1 MSQKHNDNG
10 GDIEARVDEMMAVE
24 RDDRH
29 PANKVKQ
36 FSNIVVEK
44 PDLPMN
50 AKHLEVK
57 VIHPD
62 KPKDDEALSFP
73 QPLDDFSSIAETV
86 DTNQGGDDAKGDI
99 SLIDSPET
107 DQVVDDVLRQE
118 EDRSEDVALGSNVR
132 PGLLDS
138 PAKEKNY
145 ENPGLFS
152 GLGRWLREPR
162 HWLLI
167 VLFLSVVLL
176 VVLTIPASRYGSLN
190 ALGVRTKASLSVVDN
205 STDMPLKNVD
215 VTIGAQT
222 KTSDEEGRVE
232 FDDLRLGKQK
242 VRIERRAF
250 AERNNTVVLGVRDN
264 ELGEYWL
271 FPTGVQYQLTFH
283 DFVAGVPIA
292 GVEVTHDDV
301 SAFSDDSG
309 IATLTVDV
317 AVDETMIDVV
327 AAAEGYRKEQL
338 SLPIDQT
345 DQVRVTLSPEL
356 KHVYVRPPPSEPDIM
371 AAYLDGE
378 GEVTLLEATGLE
390 RRDITIV
397 PHPNENRV
405 AVFTTQD
412 DARSPDEFLLTTL
425 TIIDVQSGEAS
436 SIAQSER
443 LQPVGWYGDRFVY
456 VKARSGVTGMDTRRH
471 QLISYDYNADRDTLL
486 ATSNYFNAILPTE
499 RYIYYAPS
507 SIFLE
512 ESTTLRRASPDGS
525 VDESVTIQ
533 EAWSVYRHDFR
544 TFAFA
549 TNSQWY
555 EYDLLTGDV
564 VERSEESDTITSRL
578 YLQNPLR
585 DDWYVTSHRDDDHG
599 RELLFYDNDDES
611 YATLVQGG
619 DLRHPVRW
627 LHESIVVYRVEVD
640 EQFVD
645 YAYHFDGEEP
655 RKLWSVGAS
664 SGLERWYSF

>member
-1 MSQKHNDNG
+1 MNQKYNDNG
-10 GDIEARVDEMMAVE
+10 GDVETRVDEMMAVE

-44 PDLPMN
+44 PDLPMH

-62 KPKDDEALSFP
+62 RPKDDEVLSFP
-73 QPLDDFSSIAETV
+73 QPLDDFSSTAEKA
-86 DTNQGGDDAKGDI
+86 DAGHGSDGAKGDT
-99 SLIDSPET
+99 SSIDSPET
-107 DQVVDDVLRQE
+107 DQVVADVLQQK
-118 EDRSEDVALGSNVR
+118 EDDNDEAVIGSNESL
-132 PGLLDS
+132 GLLNSLSERKDQ
-138 PAKEKNY
+138 EY
-145 ENPGLFS
+145 S
-152 GLGRWLREPR
+152 GLCSGLSRWFRAPR
-162 HWLLI
+162 HRLLL
-167 VLFLSVVLL
+167 VLFLFVVLL
-176 VVLTIPASRYGSLN
+176 VVLAIPASRYSSLN

-215 VTIGAQT
+215 VTIGMQT
-222 KTSDEEGRVE
+222 KTTDEEGRVA
-232 FDDLRLGKQK
+232 FDDLPLGRQK

-250 AERNNTVVLGVRDN
+250 AERNNTVVLGVQAN

-271 FPTGVQYQLTFH
+271 FPTGVQYQLMFY
-283 DFVAGVPIA
+283 DFVAEAPIA
-292 GVEVTHDDV
+292 GAEVTHDDV
-301 SAFSDDSG
+301 SAFSDDNG

-317 AVDETMIDVV
+317 AADETMIDMAV
-327 AAAEGYRKEQL
+327 AAEGYRSEQL

-345 DQVRVTLSPEL
+345 DKVRVVLSPEL
-356 KHVYVRPPPSEPDIM
+356 KHVYVRPPPSEPDIV

-397 PHPNENRV
+397 PHPRQNRV
-405 AVFTTQD
+405 AIFITQD
-412 DARSPDEFLLTTL
+412 DTRSPDDFLLTTL
-425 TIIDVQSGEAS
+425 TIIDTQRGEANI
-436 SIAQSER
+436 IAQSER

-471 QLISYDYNADRDTLL
+471 QLMSYDYDTDRDTLL

-512 ESTTLRRASPDGS
+512 ESTTLRRVNPDGS
-525 VDESVTIQ
+525 VDESVTSQ

-564 VERSEESDTITSRL
+564 VERAEASDTITSRL
-578 YLQNPLR
+578 YLQNPVR
-585 DDWYVTSHRDDDHG
+585 DDWYVTSHRDEEYG
-599 RELLFYDNDDES
+599 RQLLFYDDVDES
-611 YATLVQGG
+611 YTTLFQGD

-627 LHESIVVYRVEVD
+627 LHEAIVVYRTEVNG
-640 EQFVD
+640 QFVD
-645 YAYHFDGEEP
+645 YAHHLDAEAP
-655 RKLWSVGAS
+655 RRLWSVGAS
-664 SGLERWYSF
+664 SGLERWYAF